1 MNAFVTIIYLI
12 YQRSNQILKRRWSPL
27 ARTVEYVYDGRCCSY
42 LAEHWSCK
50 SFFLIQ
56 GTGVGLR
63 RNFGGGLART
73 LLVEFSG
80 IVSME
85 AVLNFTGVVEIEFAG
100 AVELESYILYNVNN
114 VCSGLLVR

>member
-1 MNAFVTIIYLI
+1 M
-12 YQRSNQILKRRWSPL
+12 
-27 ARTVEYVYDGRCCSY
+27 VEYVYDGECCSY

-63 RNFGGGLART
+63 RNFGGGLAGT
-73 LLVEFSG
+73 LLVEFSR

-85 AVLNFTGVVEIEFAG
+85 AVLNFVGVVEIEFTG
-100 AVELESYILYNVNN
+100 AVELGSYILYHVNN
-114 VCSGLLVR
+114 VCSGLFVR

>member
-1 MNAFVTIIYLI
+1 M
-12 YQRSNQILKRRWSPL
+12 
-27 ARTVEYVYDGRCCSY
+27 VEYVYDGECCGY

-50 SFFLIQ
+50 CFFLIQ

-73 LLVEFSG
+73 LLVEFSR

-85 AVLNFTGVVEIEFAG
+85 AVLNFAGVVEIEFTG
-100 AVELESYILYNVNN
+100 AVELGSYILYPVNN
-114 VCSGLLVR
+114 VCGGLLVR

>member
-1 MNAFVTIIYLI
+1 M
-12 YQRSNQILKRRWSPL
+12 
-27 ARTVEYVYDGRCCSY
+27 VEYVYDGGCCGY

-63 RNFGGGLART
+63 RKFGGGLAGT
-73 LLVEFSG
+73 LLVEYSG

-85 AVLNFTGVVEIEFAG
+85 AVFNFAGVVEIEFAG
-100 AVELESYILYNVNN
+100 AVELGSYILYPVKS
-114 VCSGLLVR
+114 VCNGLLVR